1 MACQGG
7 GGNLVYVVILCR
19 IPADALLQV
28 EHQLRLL
35 CICTEGI
42 ALESGT
48 LGGCK
53 LNPHVRLLQ
62 FHGVVARAHILV
74 GMTEED
80 FLLAGIGYGQ
90 ESHVAQVAD
99 TGAAEVLMAE
109 SDEYGVGMV
118 IAGAPVPAT

>member
-7 GGNLVYVVILCR
+7 RGNLVYVVILCR
-19 IPADALLQV
+19 IPSDALLQV
-28 EHQLRLL
+28 EHQLCLL
-35 CICTEGI
+35 GICPEGV

-53 LNPHVRLLQ
+53 LYPHVRLLQ

-90 ESHVAQVAD
+90 ESHVAQIAD

-109 SDEYGVGMV
+109 SDEHGVGMV
-118 IAGAPVPAT
+118 IARAPVPAT

>member
-7 GGNLVYVVILCR
+7 RGNLVYVVILGCV
-19 IPADALLQV
+19 PSDALFQV
-28 EHQLRLL
+28 EHQLCLL
-35 CICTEGI
+35 GICPEGI

-62 FHGVVARAHILV
+62 FHGVIARAHILV

-80 FLLAGIGYGQ
+80 FLLVSICHRQ
-90 ESHVAQVAD
+90 ECHVAQVAD

-109 SDEYGVGMV
+109 SDEYGVGVV
-118 IAGAPVPAT
+118 ITGTPVPAT

>member
-7 GGNLVYVVILCR
+7 RCNLIYVVILCR
-19 IPADALLQV
+19 IPSDALLQV
-28 EHQLRLL
+28 EHQLCLL
-35 CICTEGI
+35 CICPEGV

-48 LGGCK
+48 LGGCE
-53 LNPHVRLLQ
+53 LYPHVRLLQ
-62 FHGVVARAHILV
+62 FHGVIARAHILV

-90 ESHVAQVAD
+90 ECHVSQVAD

-109 SDEYGVGMV
+109 SDEYGVGVV
-118 IAGAPVPAT
+118 ITGTPVPAT

>member
-1 MACQGG
+1 MSCQGG
-7 GGNLVYVVILCR
+7 RGNLVYVVILCR
-19 IPADALLQV
+19 IPSDALLQV
-28 EHQLRLL
+28 EHQLCLL
-35 CICTEGI
+35 CICPEGI

-48 LGGCK
+48 LGGCE
-53 LNPHVRLLQ
+53 LYPHVGLLQ

-80 FLLAGIGYGQ
+80 FFLVSICYGQ

-109 SDEYGVGMV
+109 SDEHGVGMV
-118 IAGAPVPAT
+118 IARAPVPAT

>member
-7 GGNLVYVVILCR
+7 RGNLVYVVILGC
-19 IPADALLQV
+19 IPSDALLQV
-28 EHQLRLL
+28 EYQLCLL
-35 CICTEGI
+35 CICPEGV

-53 LNPHVRLLQ
+53 LYPHVRLLQ

-74 GMTEED
+74 GMTKED
-80 FLLAGIGYGQ
+80 FLLAGISYGQ

-109 SDEYGVGMV
+109 ADEHGVGVV
-118 IAGAPVPAT
+118 ITGTPVPAT

>member
-7 GGNLVYVVILCR
+7 RCNLIYVVILGCV
-19 IPADALLQV
+19 PSYALLQV
-28 EHQLRLL
+28 EHQLCLL
-35 CICTEGI
+35 CICPESI

-53 LNPHVRLLQ
+53 LYPHVGLLQ
-62 FHGVVARAHILV
+62 FYGVIARAHILV

-80 FLLAGIGYGQ
+80 FFLVSICHRQ
-90 ESHVAQVAD
+90 ECHVAQVAD

-109 SDEYGVGMV
+109 SDEHRVGVV
-118 IAGAPVPAT
+118 IARAPVPAT